1 MSDPNH
7 IENFEIVSLLG
18 QGGMATVWK
27 ARQASLDRFVAIKV
41 LARNFSTDPAEVVRF
56 RDEARAAGHLKHSG
70 IVQVYDANIRDGN
83 YYFVM
88 ELVDGYTVGEWIRRK
103 AHIPVSDALTVAE
116 SVVSALD
123 YAWSNFGIIHC
134 DIKPENIMIDADGT
148 VKITDL
154 GLSRAISNI
163 QSTEPEAEVLGTPA
177 YMAPE
182 QVTGQPDL
190 DCRADI
196 YALGATL
203 YHMVVGHTIFT
214 GATSDEEIMRKHLI
228 ATVPN
233 PLGEIPGLSHKF
245 VMLITR
251 MLAKDRKYRQAD
263 WKEVL
268 ADIRRIRSGQPPEGA
283 MPPPGASTIFWNADE
298 LDTVQR
304 MARNQGAYDDEPVNG
319 LGFMRL
325 VLIALIIASA
335 GVSSWYL
342 VNYVNGGNRP
352 ASAIAPRHG
361 GAADALAR
369 LQDARDFVA
378 AHPDDLTGGIARFDM
393 VMAMAPGSENAV
405 EAQCVREYL
414 QAKLDTEIASTKVA
428 LDEQVNQFIAQHR
441 VLDAVALLENYEGRY
456 AVEIAI
462 WRSQRAQQIRA
473 MLPPAQPA
481 PAPVKAPLPSDPA
494 PAKPSPAATTTS
506 PTPALAA
513 SHLSPEEAVQRMS
526 SMLFKEGLFPAFGCG
541 RRLEK
546 DHAELGNDPAYTA
559 MRNLLQE
566 AVSAQAAIAESFATE
581 KDKVITVRLSSGVE
595 QGTVTDVKQRRMIVM
610 KTTKGDEKTF
620 SVDDLDV
627 AERFKRLGVWA
638 NANAPGSIL
647 LKGMWAFHSHAY
659 DRANDLFATLPAP
672 AGPAIL
678 RAAKRAEQ

>member
-1 MSDPNH
+1 MSDPIH
-7 IENFEIVSLLG
+7 IENFEVVSCLG

-41 LARNFSTDPAEVVRF
+41 LARNFSTDPAEVARF

-103 AHIPVSDALTVAE
+103 GHIPVSDALTVAE

-123 YAWSNFGIIHC
+123 YAWTNFGIIHC

-182 QVTGQPDL
+182 QVSGQPDL

-214 GATSDEEIMRKHLI
+214 GSSSDEEVMRKQLI

-251 MLAKDRKYRQAD
+251 MLAKDRQYRPAD

-268 ADIRRIRSGQPPEGA
+268 ADIRNVRNGHQPEGA

-304 MARNQGAYDDEPVNG
+304 LARNQCAYDDEPVNG

-325 VLIALIIASA
+325 LLIALIIAAA
-335 GVSSWYL
+335 GVGSWFL
-342 VNYVNGGNRP
+342 VNYFNNKGMTV
-352 ASAIAPRHG
+352 SANVARHG
-361 GAADALAR
+361 GADALAR

-378 AHPDDLTGGIARFDM
+378 AHPDDLTGGIARFNM
-393 VMAMAPGSENAV
+393 VVAMAPGSENAI

-428 LDEQVNQFIAQHR
+428 LDEQVNQLIAQHQ
-441 VLDAVALLENYEGRY
+441 VPDASALLEKYEGRY
-456 AVEIAI
+456 ADETAI
-462 WRSQRAQQIRA
+462 WRSQRSQQVRA

-481 PAPVKAPLPSDPA
+481 STPMKAPAPPDPA
-494 PAKPSPAATTTS
+494 PAKPSP
-506 PTPALAA
+506 PASSVPPAPA
-513 SHLSPEEAVQRMS
+513 VQHLPPEEAVQRVATL
-526 SMLFKEGLFPAFGCG
+526 LFKDGLFPAFSLGHKM
-541 RRLEK
+541 EK
-546 DHAELGNDPAYTA
+546 DHAELGNDSGCTA

-566 AVSAQAAIAESFATE
+566 AVSAQAAIMESFASE
-581 KDKVITVRLSSGVE
+581 KNKVITVRLTRDTV
-595 QGTVTDVKQRRMIVM
+595 QGTVTDIKQRRQVIM
-610 KTTKGDEKTF
+610 KTTKGEEISF

-627 AERFKRLGVWA
+627 AERFKRLGIWA

-647 LKGMWAFHSHAY
+647 LKGLWAFHSHAY